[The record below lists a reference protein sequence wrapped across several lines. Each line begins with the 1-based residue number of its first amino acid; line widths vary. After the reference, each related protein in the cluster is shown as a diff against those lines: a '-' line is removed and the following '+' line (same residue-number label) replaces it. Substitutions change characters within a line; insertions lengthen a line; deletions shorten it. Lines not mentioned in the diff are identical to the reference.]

1 MGHCKI
7 FILSFCTHH
16 VVDFL
21 GRLWNR
27 GTHPQPN
34 CQNLCFYRNVHT
46 CWWSVKIKCSWL
58 AAPGCSY
65 QSIRGELFTGLLRS
79 LSFSHDCVHH
89 SLSLA
94 CCQSKQ
100 LHCFHIIVGVFSTD
114 FKVVP
119 ISEGQHNC
127 WQPSPLIPLSNT
139 IIQGPPDNAS
149 GPWQCRAPINIDRGL
164 KQQSIQDSQR
174 DRPGLQTSGLGI

>member
-1 MGHCKI
+1 MRSSLKVLGQCKI
-7 FILSFCTHH
+7 FILSFCTHP

-34 CQNLCFYRNVHT
+34 CQNLCFYRNAHT
-46 CWWSVKIKCSWL
+46 CWWSIKIKCTWL

-65 QSIRGELFTGLLRS
+65 QSIRGELFTGPLWG

-94 CCQSKQ
+94 LGRMLSIETAALFPHYCWGINLRWSPFQ
-100 LHCFHIIVGVFSTD
+100 
-114 FKVVP
+114 KVNTTNKLLAA
-119 ISEGQHNC
+119 E
-127 WQPSPLIPLSNT
+127 SPHTP
-139 IIQGPPDNAS
+139 Q
-149 GPWQCRAPINIDRGL
+149 
-164 KQQSIQDSQR
+164 
-174 DRPGLQTSGLGI
+174 